1 MSQEDKFKNIARE
14 FVNSQNRFAEELLEL
29 QLETAKLLEQKQYE
43 DSLEYKVQLTLLD
56 DDLNDYKKFYE
67 IATKTL
73 KQNHEESTRLLKE
86 QQEESTR
93 LLKEQQEESTR
104 LLKELFHAKD
114 TKY

>member
-1 MSQEDKFKNIARE
+1 MSQEDKFKNLARE
-14 FVNSQNRFAEELLEL
+14 FVNSQNRSGEELLEL
-29 QLETAKLLEQKQYE
+29 QLETVKILEQKQYE

-67 IATKTL
+67 IGTKTL